1 MTKWDLPQEC
11 RSGTTYENM
20 VSRIKGKKSFQLIE
34 KSIWL
39 FKNKIFK
46 VTKNRILFVLDF
58 QRKTD
63 LAINDR

>member
-11 RSGTTYENM
+11 RSGTAYENM